1 MCGACSNGRNLI
13 IPVVKKFSTKDNA
26 KIQAALRENLRQ
38 MKVKNVKLY
47 RPK

>member
-1 MCGACSNGRNLI
+1 MCGACGNGRNLVVPI
-13 IPVVKKFSTKDNA
+13 VKKLSTKDNA
-26 KIQAALRENLRQ
+26 KIQEALRENLRQ